1 MVTRKKK
8 EEPVVEKVAKPAVK
22 KPKAVKESWPKVTV
36 GSHLTVTRYENGQTE
51 LKWDDEA
58 LRREIREVCAP
69 KETVAVKPK
78 RQKKTSDSQ
87 QISI

>member
-22 KPKAVKESWPKVTV
+22 KPKAVKETWPKVVV
-36 GSHLTVTRYENGQTE
+36 GSHLTVITHENGQTE

-78 RQKKTSDSQ
+78 RQTKTSNSQ